1 MGTAVSALQGEIEA
15 GVMPS
20 ELLVC
25 TTCRAADAPRD
36 EPAAGERLL
45 AQLLALAAG
54 PVAPAAGGAPR
65 DVSLVVRGIACLG
78 VCSRSCSIALQAAHK
93 MTYVFGD
100 LAPDAESAEQ
110 VLACARQHAHAP
122 DGLLAWASRPER
134 LRRGLVARL
143 PPLQAQPTESTD
155 APSEGMPS

>member
-1 MGTAVSALQGEIEA
+1 MGTATSKLHGAIGA
-15 GVMPS
+15 GPMPS

-25 TTCRAADAPRD
+25 TTCRPADAPRD
-36 EPAAGERLL
+36 GPAAGEQLL
-45 AQLLALAAG
+45 AQVLALEASHAG
-54 PVAPAAGGAPR
+54 V
-65 DVSLVVRGIACLG
+65 VVRGIACLG
-78 VCSRSCSIALQAAHK
+78 VCSHSCSIALQAAHK

-100 LAPDAESAEQ
+100 LPPDAESAGQ
-110 VLACARQHAHAP
+110 VLACARQHAQAP

-143 PPLQAQPTESTD
+143 PQLLAQPPESTD